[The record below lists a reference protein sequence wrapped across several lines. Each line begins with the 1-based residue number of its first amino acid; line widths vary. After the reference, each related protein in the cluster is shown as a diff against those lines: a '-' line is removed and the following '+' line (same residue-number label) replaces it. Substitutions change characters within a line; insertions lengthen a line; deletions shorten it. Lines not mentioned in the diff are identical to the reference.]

1 MAVQLAAP
9 IIVPLAAYFG
19 VTIPYLEK
27 LASNKGVDL
36 SSREYDPDNLIP
48 YEKLFPELAELNRI
62 KNFENWSGSFYKT
75 QPVVGDTDLSG
86 VVVQAKKDDDEV
98 IDVTEEELEMMPR
111 TDVSTGGDDPDPEK
125 DPKDQIPSAE
135 EVAKKLA
142 EEGTQRIINEM
153 INKLEKKFNQ
163 LEEKKKQV
171 PSDIEKREKFYKEN
185 VGTVQ
190 RGAPEEAMLK
200 AQMVASPVLS
210 DALEHIGDLTHRIT
224 EFPFVFGTTKE
235 KVKKMIRALDRSEEV
250 WGTEMMSFLDDHEQ
264 SIRSTAK
271 HRKISVEEYKEKLNS
286 LLGNYVA
293 EHEKIP
299 TYNEMQEHAKQAAI
313 AMGNLDVDTALEH
326 LRFIQK
332 EIDKGKESFVKK
344 AQEFFMDVPDP
355 KRIGTTGQYV
365 GLPKGIDTPK
375 KLKNFRD
382 EAYKLFDSGKYGRYW
397 YRDSANTILNSVQGD
412 VVEADKI
419 AQLIGLF
426 SAGSPVGSDVT
437 YAMQAYNAYKNG
449 EDIFTGRFPTAQ
461 SKKAKTILD
470 GGTWEGRKTNNFYK
484 AIAKEFN
491 PELTNE
497 PVVDI
502 WIMRAFGFEDF
513 DGTPTDAQ
521 YKSVGNE
528 VKRIANQMIK
538 ENPSWNM
545 DQVQA
550 SIWVAIKARTV
561 GEEKAKFNYKDAIEN
576 NLAQLSWESAPG
588 DTTGHLEGF
597 DKLSYNDKVEY
608 HVETSKILLDDK
620 GEDIL
625 AKTIGILSPNEFEAP
640 GHYKEEVNPSTQ
652 KEIIAPQK
660 YKDGKVLDPNIVKMI
675 NAYAASKGLVL
686 HQNAM
691 AWHRPFWTNTKSKAD
706 GVHITIGEGDKTA
719 TIEETKQIS
728 AVANRIAT
736 EMAGLDINDFNL
748 IGTKD
753 GGRFLNV
760 AMKENE
766 KGEFVP
772 IFSVKQFQN
781 IIYQA
786 THEFFEDKKEVPY
799 LNYFA
804 NSGNYIENNWR
815 NNKNGETY
823 LETIKENT
831 PHLYERILNIL
842 ATLIEKKRLL
852 DGSFSRDKNLKLNI
866 ELNQDIKSIT
876 HKKRR
881 GGMIEIPHFHYGGF
895 VDVNRL

>member
-1 MAVQLAAP
+1 MAARAGTLGSS
-9 IIVPLAAYFG
+9 PLFRGTTGPSQILKTPRGFQAMQEILKSEAAYFATPVG
-19 VTIPYLEK
+19 VAYLVDKYAIPEGTIKEMVSQVLSPLE
-27 LASNKGVDL
+27 
-36 SSREYDPDNLIP
+36 
-48 YEKLFPELAELNRI
+48 
-62 KNFENWSGSFYKT
+62 
-75 QPVVGDTDLSG
+75 PVIADTDLSG
-86 VVVQAKKDDDEV
+86 VVLQSKKDDDEV
-98 IDVTEEELEMMPR
+98 IDVKEEELEVMPKQ
-111 TDVSTGGDDPDPEK
+111 DVSTGDEPPDPDK
-125 DPKDQIPSAE
+125 DPDKWRTMSAE

-142 EEGTQRIINEM
+142 EEGTQKIINET
-153 INKLEKKFNQ
+153 IKKLEKKFNQ

-171 PSDIEKREKFYKEN
+171 PSDIEKREKFYEEN
-185 VGTVQ
+185 VGFIQ
-190 RGAPEEAMLK
+190 RGNPENAMLK
-200 AQMVASPVLS
+200 INMFHSGVLS
-210 DALEHIGDLTHRIT
+210 PAIENIGDLTHRIT
-224 EFPFVFGTTKE
+224 EFPFVYGATKE
-235 KVKKMIRALDRSEEV
+235 KVRKMIKALDRSREV
-250 WGTEMMSFLDDHEQ
+250 WGMDMMSFLDEHEQ
-264 SIRSTAK
+264 NIKNNLKYTSKFEGDRGLS
-271 HRKISVEEYKEKLNS
+271 EGEYRTKLNN
-286 LLGNYVA
+286 LLDNYVA
-293 EHEKIP
+293 QHEKIP

-313 AMGNLDVDTALEH
+313 AMGNLDVDTALQH

-332 EIDKGKESFVKK
+332 EIDKGKESFEKK
-344 AQEFFMDVPDP
+344 AQEFFMDIPDP

-365 GLPKGIDTPK
+365 GLPEGIDTPK

-426 SAGSPVGSDVT
+426 SAGTPVGSDVT

-449 EDIFTGRFPTAQ
+449 EDIFTGRFPTTQ
-461 SKKAKTILD
+461 SKKAQTILD

-484 AIAKEFN
+484 AIAREFN

-502 WIMRAFGFEDF
+502 WMMRAFGFEDF
-513 DGTPTDAQ
+513 DGSPTDAQ
-521 YKSVGNE
+521 YRSVGNE
-528 VKRIANQMIK
+528 IKRIANQMIK
-538 ENPSWNM
+538 ENPSWDMN
-545 DQVQA
+545 QVQA
-550 SIWVAIKARTV
+550 SIWVAMKARAV

-588 DTTGHLEGF
+588 DTTRHLEGF
-597 DKLSYNDKVEY
+597 DNLSYNDKVEY
-608 HVETSKILLDDK
+608 HVEASKIMLDDK

-625 AKTIGILSPNEFEAP
+625 AKTFSLLSPNEFEAP
-640 GHYKEEVNPSTQ
+640 GHYKDEVNPSTQ

-706 GVHITIGEGDKTA
+706 GVHITIGDGDKTA
-719 TIEETKQIS
+719 TVEETKQIS
-728 AVANRIAT
+728 AAANRIAT

-781 IIYQA
+781 IIQQA
-786 THEFFEDKKEVPY
+786 TNEVFEDKKE
-799 LNYFA
+799 A
-804 NSGNYIENNWR
+804 SI
-815 NNKNGETY
+815 
-823 LETIKENT
+823 LELFCE
-831 PHLYERILNIL
+831 
-842 ATLIEKKRLL
+842 
-852 DGSFSRDKNLKLNI
+852 
-866 ELNQDIKSIT
+866 
-876 HKKRR
+876 
-881 GGMIEIPHFHYGGF
+881 
-895 VDVNRL
+895 